1 MKKLEE
7 ILLIKN
13 KIFSIYIMN
22 IRSYKDDYNTLLH
35 KFAVIKNFEMS
46 QLPPAPG
53 ESKGKYTA
61 GDESQLQ
68 AMQAEVNQDQLQLY
82 AKVLTEE
89 FNPQIVLDQE
99 GRVVNEINDLL
110 QQVSRYPNE
119 PCAQEKLEKL
129 KEEAKYILVKK
140 AVLHIGNEQMLRSI
154 LDVLVTS
161 ALPQYVIDNDLARDN
176 MYAAQISATDQILY
190 PKGGKKTR
198 RKKLKK
204 NKKRK
209 SKKH

>member
-13 KIFSIYIMN
+13 KIFRIYIMN

-35 KFAVIKNFEMS
+35 NFEKIKQIEMY

-53 ESKGKYTA
+53 QSKGEYTV

-68 AMQAEVNQDQLQLY
+68 ALQAQVNQDQLQLY
-82 AKVLTEE
+82 AKVLLEE

-99 GRVVNEINDLL
+99 GRVVNQINDLL
-110 QQVSRYPNE
+110 QKVSRYPNE

-140 AVLHIGNEQMLRSI
+140 AVLHTENDQLLRSI

-176 MYAAQISATDQILY
+176 ADAATDQILY

>member
-1 MKKLEE
+1 MNHVLKK
-7 ILLIKN
+7 
-13 KIFSIYIMN
+13 
-22 IRSYKDDYNTLLH
+22 
-35 KFAVIKNFEMS
+35 
-46 QLPPAPG
+46 
-53 ESKGKYTA
+53 
-61 GDESQLQ
+61 
-68 AMQAEVNQDQLQLY
+68 
-82 AKVLTEE
+82 
-89 FNPQIVLDQE
+89 
-99 GRVVNEINDLL
+99 
-110 QQVSRYPNE
+110 
-119 PCAQEKLEKL
+119 KLEKL

-176 MYAAQISATDQILY
+176 MYAAQIALTDQILY